1 MNKITLKDIAGYATE
16 RAVWQMMSQ
25 LAAGTQVPLGE
36 VTPERVEIRGDRFH
50 IADERPS
57 TTAYMPF
64 AAPEAIG
71 HQGVANEQATVWSI
85 GAMAFYML
93 MGVGVFEGDGGAGQQ
108 ALTPVPRVGSTH
120 CGSALGNLIHRCL
133 AFQPTERPTVAEL
146 RQCAESHLA
155 EKPLAPRRLTAPS
168 GRAYKAPL
176 MAFWPEEI
184 FMTIALL
191 LALALPSGLSA
202 QNDARPQELTAIVER
217 CIMLRD
223 TANAT
228 AVSRQFSYDSKWTLM
243 DELAIDHNAECTVRD
258 KVTTLG
264 LNSMGYRIAKLHGG
278 VNNTGGRF
286 RNGQDKRYNYSFI
299 EVTARRG
306 ATLHYDITGREGRQM
321 FAVVPISS
329 DAPFTAE
336 LSVNGNRYT
345 GTAAA
350 DGVVYITVDNG
361 VRKQDVLKLSIENK
375 AQGNM
380 SYVIVNYNSRQ

>member
-25 LAAGTQVPLGE
+25 LAAGATAPLGE
-36 VTPERVEIRGDRFH
+36 VTPERVEVRGDRFR

-57 TTAYMPF
+57 STANLPF
-64 AAPEAIG
+64 MAPEAVG
-71 HQGVANEQATVWSI
+71 RQGVADEQASVWSI

-93 MGVGVFEGDGGAGQQ
+93 MGVGIFEGDGGAGQQ

-133 AFQPTERPTVAEL
+133 SFHPQERPTLTEL
-146 RQCAESHLA
+146 QQGAESHLA
-155 EKPLAPRRLTAPS
+155 TKPVAPRRLTAPS

-191 LALALPSGLSA
+191 LMLALPSSLSA

-223 TANAT
+223 TANAS
-228 AVSRQFSYDSKWTLM
+228 AVSRQFARDTKWTLM
-243 DELAIDHNAECTVRD
+243 DELPFDRNAECTMRE

-286 RNGQDKRYNYSFI
+286 RNGLDKRYNYSFI

-306 ATLHYDITGREGRQM
+306 ATLRYDISGREGRQM

-329 DAPFTAE
+329 DAGRP
-336 LSVNGNRYT
+336 LSEYGRT
-345 GTAAA
+345 SR
-350 DGVVYITVDNG
+350 VVCT
-361 VRKQDVLKLSIENK
+361 KLS
-375 AQGNM
+375 M
-380 SYVIVNYNSRQ
+380 SL